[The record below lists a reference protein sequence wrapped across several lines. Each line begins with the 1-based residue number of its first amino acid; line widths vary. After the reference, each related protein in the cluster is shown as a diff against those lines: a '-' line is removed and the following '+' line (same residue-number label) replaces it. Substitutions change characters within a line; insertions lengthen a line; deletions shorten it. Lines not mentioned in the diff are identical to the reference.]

1 MMRSHPFCEFGCS
14 RGRAGGVVHAS
25 LAVVLTS
32 LIALIILSGAA
43 WPTAAAS
50 RAASYTF
57 AFKDAEISQVAEE
70 VLGHALGASYLV
82 DPDVT
87 GKMSFR
93 IDQRL
98 TPPQLLEAFE
108 AALSAN
114 DVAIV
119 RNGETLVLKP
129 FSKARQGAP
138 LREPGEPIHRAG
150 YEVVA
155 VPLSYA
161 SASEV
166 AKALEAVSPSKMV
179 LYAND
184 KTGLMLI
191 GGSGQELASALQSIK
206 LFDQNGLADAKIRW
220 FELSRAPA
228 QTVADDLRK
237 ILDSASIG
245 GVSIVPLKRLN
256 GLFVFARTAE
266 ALDQTSRWVERL
278 DTATKEKTISL
289 WTYRARNVAAED
301 LAVTLGGLLGD
312 HGGASGISQTVVPQ
326 TTPRPASSFGQAQ
339 GGATGAGNAFNM
351 SGSGT
356 QSATPVV
363 TSSGQTG
370 FSGSLGGNG
379 DGATIRVSVD
389 KGSNTLLIS
398 AAASDWLA
406 IQKMLDELDH
416 SPAQILIE
424 ASILEVT
431 LTKDFRFG
439 VDWSVLGA
447 GTRLNV
453 SDLTNG
459 ASAVAGKSPGF
470 SVTYLDKSVKA
481 AINTLD
487 SRTGVEVISA
497 PKIIALDNHTATL
510 EVGDQVPIITQSQQS
525 TATSTAPLVNSVDYR
540 NTGVIMSVTPR
551 ITGDDKISLTISQE
565 VSSVSQTTS
574 SGINS
579 PTIQQR
585 RFDSA
590 LILTNGGVV
599 ALGGLISSSRN
610 TGQNGIPVLNN
621 IPGVGAL
628 FRGRSTSDQRT
639 ELIIL
644 LSAKILH
651 DQADADRAM
660 TDLLA
665 DMSEVKIRG
674 LVKRR

>member
-1 MMRSHPFCEFGCS
+1 
-14 RGRAGGVVHAS
+14 
-25 LAVVLTS
+25 
-32 LIALIILSGAA
+32 
-43 WPTAAAS
+43 
-50 RAASYTF
+50 
-57 AFKDAEISQVAEE
+57 
-70 VLGHALGASYLV
+70 
-82 DPDVT
+82 
-87 GKMSFR
+87 
-93 IDQRL
+93 
-98 TPPQLLEAFE
+98 
-108 AALSAN
+108 
-114 DVAIV
+114 
-119 RNGETLVLKP
+119 
-129 FSKARQGAP
+129 
-138 LREPGEPIHRAG
+138 
-150 YEVVA
+150 
-155 VPLSYA
+155 
-161 SASEV
+161 
-166 AKALEAVSPSKMV
+166 
-179 LYAND
+179 
-184 KTGLMLI
+184 
-191 GGSGQELASALQSIK
+191 
-206 LFDQNGLADAKIRW
+206 
-220 FELSRAPA
+220 
-228 QTVADDLRK
+228 
-237 ILDSASIG
+237 
-245 GVSIVPLKRLN
+245 
-256 GLFVFARTAE
+256 
-266 ALDQTSRWVERL
+266 
-278 DTATKEKTISL
+278 
-289 WTYRARNVAAED
+289 
-301 LAVTLGGLLGD
+301 
-312 HGGASGISQTVVPQ
+312 
-326 TTPRPASSFGQAQ
+326 
-339 GGATGAGNAFNM
+339 
-351 SGSGT
+351 
-356 QSATPVV
+356 
-363 TSSGQTG
+363 
-370 FSGSLGGNG
+370 
-379 DGATIRVSVD
+379 
-389 KGSNTLLIS
+389 
-398 AAASDWLA
+398 
-406 IQKMLDELDH
+406 MLDELDH